1 LELMRIFNTYYP
13 PGSKAHDI
21 LLRHSHKVS
30 EKACHIAETLGGS
43 RVDLKFVRE
52 AAFLHDI
59 GICATHAPELGCY
72 GHLPYLAHGYK
83 GRELLEAEGYPRH
96 ALVCER
102 HIGVGLTAREISR
115 DNLPLPVR
123 NMVPKSLEEEIVAYA
138 DLFFSKN
145 PLENDEERSVA
156 AVRQS
161 LERFGRDK
169 VIVFDQWHRYFSTG
183 VLG

>member
-1 LELMRIFNTYYP
+1 MNLMRIFNTYYP
-13 PGSKAHDI
+13 PGTKAHDI
-21 LLRHSHKVS
+21 LLGHSHKVT
-30 EKACHIAETLGGS
+30 EKAGLIAEKLGSS
-43 RVDLKFVRE
+43 RVNLKFVQE

-59 GICATHAPELGCY
+59 GICRTHAPELGCH
-72 GHLPYLAHGYK
+72 GDLPYLAHGYK
-83 GRELLEAEGYPRH
+83 GREILEEEGFPRH

-102 HIGVGLTAREISR
+102 HIGVGLTAREIAR
-115 DNLPLPVR
+115 DKLPLPVR
-123 NMVPKSLEEEIVAYA
+123 NMVPKTLEEEIVAYA

-145 PLENDEERSVA
+145 PLENDEERSVE

-183 VLG
+183 VPV